1 MKKTELKSDCHG
13 KPAIETLDGRY
24 FCGGVNGC
32 GRYCKTTPGGV
43 SRFTETKGRLKDGVE
58 TVEESVKQYQEDI
71 EKGVD
76 VGKSTHNLRKSTHN
90 LGNLPKTN
98 EKEVRDSMCDFW
110 YKKGVKAENK
120 AWVNGTRCY
129 TCGKEFIRTEMT
141 DNCPKCWEEN

>member
-1 MKKTELKSDCHG
+1 MSNQCKS
-13 KPAIETLDGRY
+13 
-24 FCGGVNGC
+24 CGYVNG
-32 GRYCKTTPGGV
+32 GHVVGCKNDTPGGV
-43 SRFTETKGRLKDGVE
+43 PTADCAVCGRKGGHIMPIQDK
-58 TVEESVKQYQEDI
+58 SVKQYQEDI

-76 VGKSTHNLRKSTHN
+76 VGESTHNLCKSTHN

-98 EKEVRDSMCDFW
+98 EKEVRDSMCEYW

-141 DNCPKCWEEN
+141 DTCPECWEEN